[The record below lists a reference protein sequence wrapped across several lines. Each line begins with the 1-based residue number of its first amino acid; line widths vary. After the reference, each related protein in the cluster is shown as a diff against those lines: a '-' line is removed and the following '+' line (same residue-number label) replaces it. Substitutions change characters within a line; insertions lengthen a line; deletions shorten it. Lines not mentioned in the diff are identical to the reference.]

1 MEYSFNKALFKK
13 AKEKKGFSYAQIAQM
28 LSERGQEIT
37 IDGINFWFRN
47 NKNKPEI
54 EKIKILAEILEVPFN
69 ELAIISDDIKSEIL
83 GGYSEVGLVPIIGE
97 ASCGIPL
104 TNQFQETNAFAYVS
118 SKIWN
123 KYQYAVIA
131 CGSSMSP
138 EIEDGDEVVCDK
150 TANIQ
155 SGDMVHYKLNGEEAI
170 KVFYDNKE
178 LDAIELIPYNPNS
191 IFKVK
196 TIKKDSDEINNLE
209 MVKVIR
215 INKVHLNNR
224 AARLRMVRRGE

>member
-1 MEYSFNKALFKK
+1 
-13 AKEKKGFSYAQIAQM
+13 
-28 LSERGQEIT
+28 
-37 IDGINFWFRN
+37 
-47 NKNKPEI
+47 
-54 EKIKILAEILEVPFN
+54 
-69 ELAIISDDIKSEIL
+69 
-83 GGYSEVGLVPIIGE
+83 
-97 ASCGIPL
+97 
-104 TNQFQETNAFAYVS
+104 
-118 SKIWN
+118 
-123 KYQYAVIA
+123 
-131 CGSSMSP
+131 
-138 EIEDGDEVVCDK
+138 
-150 TANIQ
+150 
-155 SGDMVHYKLNGEEAI
+155 MVHYKLNGEEAI